1 MKSMRMGKNRSWE
14 PFTKGMTHG
23 FMFEFK
29 NQDDLDYY
37 LTQDPMHKAFSQAAK
52 DLMYTFITLKPPK
65 CQSVKEL
72 LGFQRRLRSR
82 RFVLSPSSLIP
93 TRS

>member
-1 MKSMRMGKNRSWE
+1 MQTGVPRDNLSLQSKCLHPSTGKLYMKSMRMGKNRSWE
-14 PFTKGMTHG
+14 PFSKGMTHG

-52 DLMYTFITLKPPK
+52 DLVCTFITLKSP
-65 CQSVKEL
+65 QMSVC
-72 LGFQRRLRSR
+72 
-82 RFVLSPSSLIP
+82 
-93 TRS
+93 